1 MGGPAIV
8 LADEPTGN
16 LDSATGAA
24 LLALLEEL
32 NAQGTTIVVVT
43 HDQAIAARLPRRIEM
58 LDGQIVTDTGPAG
71 SGRGTTP
78 LAGHS
83 PPAPGGAA

>member
-1 MGGPAIV
+1 V

-32 NAQGTTIVVVT
+32 NAQGVTIVVVT
-43 HDQAIAARLPRRIEM
+43 HDQAIAARVARRIEM
-58 LDGQIVTDTGPAG
+58 LDGQIITDTGPAG
-71 SGRGTTP
+71 VGGSAAPRTGRS
-78 LAGHS
+78 L
-83 PPAPGGAA
+83 PAPGGAA